1 MESKKL
7 VPLKPYIVEN
17 RKVFFITHGFPPVPA
32 GSSVINGNL
41 LSCFDPESFVVLTC
55 RMNLNQFV
63 ETRDYIN
70 KKYIFRFIVYPYRL
84 NKLFYSLQIFTG
96 TLKTIFLA
104 LIHNPAC
111 IIAVYPDFAFL
122 KIARKTAQVL
132 KIPLIAYFH
141 DTLVETMSTNSKIK
155 KASLLQ
161 KQVFTEAK
169 KIFVMSEGIKELYK
183 HKYHLETTSLEHTY
197 IENIQDSIDD
207 KTEKLNQA
215 FWGGD
220 VYGINKCSARRLSEG
235 VKNVNMDLFIAINK
249 PVSYLHKIGIDGN
262 HLRTGYFS
270 KRLEYLEYLKQNKI
284 LFLGIDWADES
295 ETHFDELST
304 IFPTKTPEYL
314 ASGGI
319 VVAHCPENYF
329 LAKFINT
336 HQCGVVI
343 SDRNPAVISETL
355 LHIKTNPQLYITQ
368 RENALKAA
376 KIFDSNR
383 IGKLF
388 KEEVNQ
394 SIKS

>member
-1 MESKKL
+1 MEREKL
-7 VPLKPYIVEN
+7 SSLKPYIVEN

-41 LSCFDPESFVVLTC
+41 LSCFDPDSFLVLTC
-55 RMNLNQFV
+55 RMNLNQSV
-63 ETRDYIN
+63 EAREQIN
-70 KKYIFRFIVYPYRL
+70 KKYIFRFIRYPYRL

-96 TLKTIFLA
+96 TLKTIILA
-104 LIHNPAC
+104 FIHKPVC
-111 IIAVYPDFAFL
+111 IVAVYPDFAFL
-122 KIARKTAQVL
+122 KIARKAARYL
-132 KIPLIAYFH
+132 KIPLIPYFH
-141 DTLVETMSTNSKIK
+141 DTLVETMSSKSKIK

-161 KQVFTEAK
+161 NQVFTEAK

-197 IENIQDSIDD
+197 IENIPDSLDD
-207 KTEKLNQA
+207 TTLKLNQA

-220 VYGINKCSARRLSEG
+220 VYGINKSVVKRLSEG
-235 VKNVNMDLFIAINK
+235 IKNVNMDLFIAINK
-249 PVSYLHKIGIDGN
+249 PLTYLHKIGIDGS
-262 HLRTGYFS
+262 HLKTGYFS

-329 LAKFINT
+329 LAKFIKK
-336 HQCGVVI
+336 HHCGVVI
-343 SDRNPAVISETL
+343 SDRNPAVILETL
-355 LHIKTNPQLYITQ
+355 LHINNHPHLYITQ

-383 IGKLF
+383 ISALF
-388 KEEVNQ
+388 KEEINKTV
-394 SIKS
+394 KS